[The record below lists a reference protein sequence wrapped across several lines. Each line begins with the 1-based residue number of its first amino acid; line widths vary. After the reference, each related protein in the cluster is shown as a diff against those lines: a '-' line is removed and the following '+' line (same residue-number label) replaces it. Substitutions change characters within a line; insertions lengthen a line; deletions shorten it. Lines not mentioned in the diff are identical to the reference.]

1 MYLASMG
8 GLDDKNTLVIWDIPT
23 GKALYSSPVGVNG
36 ALDVFFFNKSEEKL
50 VAILKTGI

>member
-1 MYLASMG
+1 MG
-8 GLDDKNTLVIWDIPT
+8 GLDDKNNLIIWDMPT

-50 VAILKTGI
+50 IAILNAGV

>member
-1 MYLASMG
+1 MG
-8 GLDDKNTLVIWDIPT
+8 GLDDKNNLIIWDMPT

-50 VAILKTGI
+50 IAILNTGV